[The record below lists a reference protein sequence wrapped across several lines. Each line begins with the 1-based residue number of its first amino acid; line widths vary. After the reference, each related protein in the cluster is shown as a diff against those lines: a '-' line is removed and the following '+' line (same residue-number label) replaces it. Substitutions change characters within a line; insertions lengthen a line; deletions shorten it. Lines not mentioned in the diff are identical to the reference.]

1 MPNTTSAKKEL
12 RKNKRRATINKK
24 QKVELKKTI
33 KEFGR
38 LVKEDKSK
46 AQAHLSVVY
55 KKLDKAVK
63 TNLIKKNKASRTKSR
78 LTKKVA
84 A

>member
-12 RKNKRRATINKK
+12 RKNKRKNAINKK

-38 LVKEDKSK
+38 LLKEDKTK
-46 AQAHLSVVY
+46 AAGHLPLVY

-63 TNLIKKNKASRTKSR
+63 TNIIKQNKASRTKSR

-84 A
+84 V